1 MDRESE
7 RRRGEE
13 SLVRLR
19 VKWTVD
25 KINRDERNFQP
36 SHTWS
41 HANAAKKRETEFRI
55 ILFVLPSISLSPSHH
70 LSFSLPPFPS
80 FYSTSRENT
89 SEEFSATRSRWYPE
103 GNLLTRS
110 KFSSRKSFEKSHPE
124 FKGKP
129 FIWDLQYGTLS
140 PPLRHFI
147 PSSFFSS
154 SKGIRVSTFVCI
166 MVISAWCFRNLNAS
180 ERYHILKLII
190 SVLKYYIRWILPG
203 MKNNEKAKSRI

>member
-7 RRRGEE
+7 RRRGREW
-13 SLVRLR
+13 LVRLR

-41 HANAAKKRETEFRI
+41 HANAAEKRETEFRI
-55 ILFVLPSISLSPSHH
+55 ILFVLPCAIDLPLPFLSPSPP
-70 LSFSLPPFPS
+70 SL
-80 FYSTSRENT
+80 YSASRENT

-129 FIWDLQYGTLS
+129 FIWDLQYGALS

-154 SKGIRVSTFVCI
+154 SRGIAFLRLCLYHYY
-166 MVISAWCFRNLNAS
+166 FRSMHVNLSAS
-180 ERYHILKLII
+180 ERYRVLKLII
-190 SVLKYYIRWILPG
+190 LVLKYYVR
-203 MKNNEKAKSRI
+203 